1 MNRHRFR
8 WTGLAFGALFLS
20 IAGNWAVWQGDLLTG
35 REMGYVVSGA
45 LIAAGLLGVLATFRR
60 PKPPVPA
67 TSAGGP
73 AHETDPT
80 EFPTDTDTTP
90 LDRGADDEESTS

>member
-8 WTGLAFGALFLS
+8 WTGIAFGALFLS

-67 TSAGGP
+67 TTIGP
-73 AHETDPT
+73 AYQADPT
-80 EFPTDTDTTP
+80 DITTDTTP
-90 LDRGADDEESTS
+90 LDRGADDEESTP